1 MKNSISYLLLFI
13 LVIPAT
19 LYSQTKSDEM
29 KPKKEISAEFPFESK
44 YIEVLCSKMHYIDE
58 GEGDPILF
66 LHGNPTSSYLW
77 RNIIPYMTGKGRCIA
92 LDHIGMGKSDKPDI
106 DYGYIDSYNYLEEFI
121 KQLGLKNVTLV
132 LHDWGAMMG
141 FHYANMNRDNIKAI
155 AFMEA
160 SIDVPRFETM
170 PGSIKVALKL
180 MRTDFIG
187 GLMVKRGNLFI
198 KKMLPDMIVRELT
211 AEEMAYYAAPY
222 PDAKSRKPLHRWP
235 QDLPI
240 KGKPEFSVKRL
251 MDYSKWLKETEIP
264 KLCFY
269 VTPGI
274 GIQEPDLEIIRNEFK
289 NTRLINLGEGSH
301 FLQEDFPHE
310 IGEGISKWYD
320 EINL

>member
-1 MKNSISYLLLFI
+1 MK
-13 LVIPAT
+13 A
-19 LYSQTKSDEM
+19 
-29 KPKKEISAEFPFESK
+29 KKEISAAFPFESK
-44 YIEVLCSKMHYIDE
+44 YLEVKGSKMHYIDE

-77 RNIIPYMTGKGRCIA
+77 RNVIPHLTNQARCIA

-106 DYGYIDSYNYLEEFI
+106 DYGFIDSSNYLEEFI
-121 KQLGLKNVTLV
+121 NKLGLKNVTLV
-132 LHDWGAMMG
+132 LHDWGAMLG
-141 FHYANMNRDNIKAI
+141 FHYANMNRDNVKAI

-170 PGSIKVALKL
+170 PPSIKFALSL
-180 MRTDFIG
+180 MRTNFIG

-198 KKMLPDMIVRELT
+198 KKMLPDMIVRKL
-211 AEEMAYYAAPY
+211 AKEEMDYYSAPY

-240 KGKPEFSVKRL
+240 KGKPAFSAKRL
-251 MDYSKWLKETEIP
+251 KDYSKWLTETEIP

-274 GIQEPDLEIIRNEFK
+274 GIQEPDLQLIRNEFK
-289 NTRLINLGEGSH
+289 NTRIVNLGEGSH
-301 FLQEDFPHE
+301 FLQEDYPHE
-310 IGEGISKWYD
+310 IGEGISKWYK
-320 EINL
+320 EVN